1 MASASGTASSYQRLL
16 PVLSPPISSIAVRR
30 GSNAYRTRVRPAF
43 MLNPQLAHMRVARRL
58 NPGTMGHS
66 QRWASLLQEADT
78 EVDTLQRRSD
88 YPTICRIHR
97 RTQLP
102 MPRSQYVINGIMS
115 STAYC
120 RRSPARRTSK
130 LETPQL

>member
-1 MASASGTASSYQRLL
+1 MASASGTESSYQRLL

-43 MLNPQLAHMRVARRL
+43 KLNPQLAHMRVARRL

-78 EVDTLQRRSD
+78 EVDTLLLDGGQ
-88 YPTICRIHR
+88 TIPPSAEFIGELNFPCHV
-97 RTQLP
+97 L
-102 MPRSQYVINGIMS
+102 SMS
-115 STAYC
+115 
-120 RRSPARRTSK
+120 
-130 LETPQL
+130 